1 MRVKNFDGPAGF
13 LFTVGGVVGSIG
25 SIMSKIRIGWIDHH
39 LYTHHSQV
47 FFPLIMDE
55 IGQGKFEIVS
65 AYESDRDPE
74 KGDWCAEHHVHRAAS
89 PEEVVEASDVILVI
103 SPNNPEAHL
112 DLARVALASGKPVY
126 VDKYL
131 AHTVEDAREMVQIA
145 RQHNTPLMT
154 SSSLRFAKEVQE
166 LFARVDGG
174 FDYVYARGMGRW
186 RMYYGVH
193 TIALALRAF
202 GPHIKRL
209 IDTGTELDRAVVLD
223 DGARKCLIECHPC
236 ENQADIF
243 PWELGVRQGDVF
255 DRAVVTDWDQFYKNL
270 VKEYLQFFET
280 KESPISLEE
289 QFATVAV
296 EHAAEHSR
304 EQGGVWVDVA
314 RLD

>member
-1 MRVKNFDGPAGF
+1 
-13 LFTVGGVVGSIG
+13 
-25 SIMSKIRIGWIDHH
+25 MSKIRIGWIDHH

-47 FFPLIMDE
+47 FLPLIREE

-74 KGDWCAEHHVHRAAS
+74 KGDWCAENGIARASS
-89 PEEVVEASDVILVI
+89 PEEVVEASDALMVIAC
-103 SPNNPEAHL
+103 NNPEVHL
-112 DLARVALASGKPVY
+112 ELSRVALASGKPVY

-131 AHTVEDAREMVQIA
+131 AHTVEDAKEMVTIA
-145 RQHNTPLMT
+145 REHNTPLMT
-154 SSSLRFAKEVQE
+154 SSSLRFAKEVLE
-166 LFARVDGG
+166 LFERVEGS

-209 IDTGTELDRAVVLD
+209 CDTGTELDRAVVLD
-223 DGARKCLIECHPC
+223 DGARRCLITCHPA
-236 ENQADIF
+236 ENQAEVF
-243 PWELGVRQGDVF
+243 PWELGVRTGDKF

-270 VKEYLQFFET
+270 VAEYLKFFET

-289 QFATVAV
+289 QFATVVV
-296 EHAAEHSR
+296 EHAAEDSR
-304 EQGGVWVDVA
+304 NKGGEWVDLP